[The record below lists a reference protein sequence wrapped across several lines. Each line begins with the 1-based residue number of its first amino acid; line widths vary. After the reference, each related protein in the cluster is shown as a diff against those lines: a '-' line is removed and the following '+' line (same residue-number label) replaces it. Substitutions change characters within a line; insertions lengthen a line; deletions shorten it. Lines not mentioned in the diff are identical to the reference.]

1 MIIDCPSCASAY
13 HIARASLGDNGRKL
27 RCAQCRTVWLALAG
41 TAAEAEPED
50 SLEPPPAPEPAA
62 AGAEIVAEAVSERSR
77 PASYEDIY
85 GQARPAPAPPPARRL
100 PLPSAGFAGFVFVTA
115 LAMGGVAWRQA
126 VVLHMPAAARL
137 YAALGLPVNL
147 RGLDLRRVTSTLAG
161 EGPLRVLAVEGEI
174 ANLAAGETA
183 VPQIEVAVRGPDARV
198 IYRWT
203 AQAPKARLATGES
216 VPFRARLAAPPE
228 GARDVVVRFAP
239 AAAAREARR

>member
-13 HIARASLGDNGRKL
+13 HIARASLGANGRKL
-27 RCAQCRTVWLALAG
+27 RCAQCRTVWLAKPESE
-41 TAAEAEPED
+41 AEAEPE
-50 SLEPPPAPEPAA
+50 PEAT
-62 AGAEIVAEAVSERSR
+62 GAEIVAEAVSERSR
-77 PASYEDIY
+77 PATYEEIH
-85 GQARPAPAPPPARRL
+85 GQARPAPAPAPAPPALQL
-100 PLPSAGFAGFVFVTA
+100 PRPAAGFAACVFLMA
-115 LAMGGVAWRQA
+115 MAMGGVAWRQA
-126 VVLHMPAAARL
+126 IVRRVPAAARV

-147 RGLDLRRVTSTLAG
+147 RGLDLRRVTSTMAG
-161 EGPLRVLAVEGEI
+161 DGPLRVLAVEGEI

-183 VPQIEVAVRGPDARV
+183 VPQIEVSVRGGDAQI

-239 AAAAREARR
+239 LAATREARR